1 MDITGL
7 LAPILIV
14 AMLGIAAS
22 RNAGPMTAATPGE
35 RLLEVRIGLLFRALA
50 QRVNIMAVLIVLAIG
65 SGAFGDK
72 WISPALFT
80 FAIIGLIAVVL
91 VPARYVFTTEGIST
105 NRATFRPWS
114 DFSGWTESGSI
125 FGLHADGRFSSV
137 RLYVGGR
144 DHDAVKRVLT
154 RYLGGHRGV
163 RG

>member
-7 LAPILIV
+7 LAAILII

-22 RNAGPMTAATPGE
+22 RNAGPIAAATPGE
-35 RLLEVRIGLLFRALA
+35 RLLEVRLGLLFRALS

-65 SGAFGDK
+65 SGAFGDT

-80 FAIIGLIAVVL
+80 FAVIALVGIVL
-91 VPARYVFTTEGIST
+91 VPARYVFTTQGVST

-137 RLYVGGR
+137 RLYVNGS

-154 RYLGGHRGV
+154 RFLGGHRGS
-163 RG
+163 RT

>member
-7 LAPILIV
+7 LAAILVI
-14 AMLGIAAS
+14 AMLGITAS
-22 RNAGPMTAATPGE
+22 RNAGPIAAATPGD
-35 RLLEVRIGLLFRALA
+35 RLLEVRLGLLFRALS

-65 SGAFGDK
+65 SGAFGDQ

-80 FAIIGLIAVVL
+80 FAVVALVGIVL
-91 VPARYVFTTEGIST
+91 VPARYVFTTKGVST

-144 DHDAVKRVLT
+144 DHEAVKGMLT
-154 RYLGGHRGV
+154 RFLGGHRGT
-163 RG
+163 RH